1 MKKYPLGRKI
11 PNNCHF
17 ILNGRVL
24 SPLDFNWEV
33 TDSGNHAFV
42 EKKLLLEPGSV
53 LHIDCHK
60 KGSFLY
66 KMNRNGALEDITH
79 NTSSYVEPTLKE
91 RSLFKA

>member
-60 KGSFLY
+60 GARRYYAQY
-66 KMNRNGALEDITH
+66 KLLRRTH
-79 NTSSYVEPTLKE
+79 SKRKV
-91 RSLFKA
+91 FI